1 MPRLRPAFHELRAD
15 RRDPLHG
22 DQEGRQPRAVRAA
35 EAAGGPAEGVR
46 EAARQ
51 RRRPRGDRG
60 SGRDGAAGETRARDE
75 HGGRGRVRDERA
87 AAARQGRLRPF
98 RVRLPALP
106 RHRRVHDR
114 AERPAERKGMSTLS
128 ARAWTLAVALSVLP
142 AVLPADQSLQVA
154 PLSRE
159 GRVLVSFRLDNAF
172 NEDIRTAIHSGL
184 TISFIYDVELKR
196 GSSLWFD
203 RTIASEKV
211 TAAVRYDN
219 LARRY
224 QVTRTQDGR
233 IERVDA
239 TEREEDA
246 RRLLT
251 ESDKIPLVRGE
262 GLEHYSLLHHAW

>member
-1 MPRLRPAFHELRAD
+1 MPRLRPALHELRAD

-22 DQEGRQPRAVRAA
+22 HQEGRQPRAVRAA
-35 EAAGGPAEGVR
+35 EAAGGRDEGGR

-142 AVLPADQSLQVA
+142 AVLP
-154 PLSRE
+154 LSRE

-239 TEREEDA
+239 TER
-246 RRLLT
+246 
-251 ESDKIPLVRGE
+251 
-262 GLEHYSLLHHAW
+262 

>member
-1 MPRLRPAFHELRAD
+1 
-15 RRDPLHG
+15 
-22 DQEGRQPRAVRAA
+22 
-35 EAAGGPAEGVR
+35 
-46 EAARQ
+46 
-51 RRRPRGDRG
+51 
-60 SGRDGAAGETRARDE
+60 
-75 HGGRGRVRDERA
+75 
-87 AAARQGRLRPF
+87 
-98 RVRLPALP
+98 
-106 RHRRVHDR
+106 
-114 AERPAERKGMSTLS
+114 MSTLS

-251 ESDKIPLVRGE
+251 EFDKLPLFTSE
-262 GLEHYSLLHHAW
+262 GLEPNAEYYVRVRARTSPRNASFVWPWERHDVSATAKFTFIK